1 MKRQYMLFVIV
12 LLFCTNTSA
21 QQKEYSGKIH
31 VTALSLQQEG
41 DSVYVKL
48 SFDISGVNVDS
59 RRSISLIPTLV
70 AAGDRLDLPEVVVKG
85 RENYNVYRRETAL
98 MSNREK
104 TAYAA
109 EAPYAVVPGFKSGNA
124 KTIAYSVAVKY
135 NPWMADAK
143 LDMYEDLC
151 GCGNPA
157 RRIGITMLAN
167 RITLEKI
174 IEPYEITPSM
184 AYVQPVVEPVKRR
197 EIISEAFLDFVVNKT
212 DIRPDYMNNPQELKK
227 VTDLVAEI
235 KDDPDV
241 TVRAINVIGY
251 ASPEGLL
258 SNNQR
263 LSEGRA
269 KALTGYLASRFDY
282 PRSLYQ
288 VAFGGENWDGL
299 KECVEASQMPYR
311 KEVLEFIE
319 SFPAECDYAAQVRR
333 KKTLMNLKGGEPYR
347 YIIREFC
354 PLLRKAICKIDFD
367 VRNFSI
373 EQAKEVFKSRPQ
385 NLSLN
390 EMFLVANAYEKGS
403 QEFIDLF
410 ETAVKLYPDDV
421 TANLNAAAA
430 ALSRKDTVYA
440 KRYLSKIEKSLDI
453 PEYHNTMGVL
463 EMLCG
468 NYDKAASHLNKAT
481 EAGLPEA
488 KQNLAEMTKKQE
500 NTILIRQQQSKKK
513 QQR

>member
-1 MKRQYMLFVIV
+1 
-12 LLFCTNTSA
+12 
-21 QQKEYSGKIH
+21 
-31 VTALSLQQEG
+31 
-41 DSVYVKL
+41 
-48 SFDISGVNVDS
+48 
-59 RRSISLIPTLV
+59 
-70 AAGDRLDLPEVVVKG
+70 
-85 RENYNVYRRETAL
+85 
-98 MSNREK
+98 
-104 TAYAA
+104 
-109 EAPYAVVPGFKSGNA
+109 
-124 KTIAYSVAVKY
+124 
-135 NPWMADAK
+135 
-143 LDMYEDLC
+143 
-151 GCGNPA
+151 
-157 RRIGITMLAN
+157 
-167 RITLEKI
+167 
-174 IEPYEITPSM
+174 M

-227 VTDLVAEI
+227 VTDLVAGI

-269 KALTGYLASRFDY
+269 KALTDYLASQFDY

-311 KEVLEFIE
+311 KEVLEFIG

-390 EMFLVANAYEKGS
+390 EMFLVANTYEKGS

-421 TANLNAAAA
+421 TANLNAAAT

-440 KRYLSKIEKSLDI
+440 KRYLNKIEKSLDI

>member
-59 RRSISLIPTLV
+59 RRSISLIPALV

-104 TAYAA
+104 AAYAA

-197 EIISEAFLDFVVNKT
+197 EIISEAFLDFGDRNLGN
-212 DIRPDYMNNPQELKK
+212 R
-227 VTDLVAEI
+227 LV
-235 KDDPDV
+235 
-241 TVRAINVIGY
+241 
-251 ASPEGLL
+251 
-258 SNNQR
+258 
-263 LSEGRA
+263 
-269 KALTGYLASRFDY
+269 
-282 PRSLYQ
+282 
-288 VAFGGENWDGL
+288 
-299 KECVEASQMPYR
+299 YR
-311 KEVLEFIE
+311 
-319 SFPAECDYAAQVRR
+319 
-333 KKTLMNLKGGEPYR
+333 T
-347 YIIREFC
+347 
-354 PLLRKAICKIDFD
+354 
-367 VRNFSI
+367 
-373 EQAKEVFKSRPQ
+373 
-385 NLSLN
+385 
-390 EMFLVANAYEKGS
+390 
-403 QEFIDLF
+403 
-410 ETAVKLYPDDV
+410 
-421 TANLNAAAA
+421 
-430 ALSRKDTVYA
+430 
-440 KRYLSKIEKSLDI
+440 
-453 PEYHNTMGVL
+453 
-463 EMLCG
+463 
-468 NYDKAASHLNKAT
+468 
-481 EAGLPEA
+481 
-488 KQNLAEMTKKQE
+488 
-500 NTILIRQQQSKKK
+500 
-513 QQR
+513 

>member
-104 TAYAA
+104 AAYAA

-311 KEVLEFIE
+311 KEVLEFIG
-319 SFPAECDYAAQVRR
+319 SFPTECDYAAQVRR
-333 KKTLMNLKGGEPYR
+333 KKTLMNLKGG
-347 YIIREFC
+347 
-354 PLLRKAICKIDFD
+354 
-367 VRNFSI
+367 
-373 EQAKEVFKSRPQ
+373 
-385 NLSLN
+385 
-390 EMFLVANAYEKGS
+390 
-403 QEFIDLF
+403 
-410 ETAVKLYPDDV
+410 
-421 TANLNAAAA
+421 
-430 ALSRKDTVYA
+430 
-440 KRYLSKIEKSLDI
+440 
-453 PEYHNTMGVL
+453 
-463 EMLCG
+463 
-468 NYDKAASHLNKAT
+468 
-481 EAGLPEA
+481 
-488 KQNLAEMTKKQE
+488 
-500 NTILIRQQQSKKK
+500 
-513 QQR
+513 

>member
-12 LLFCTNTSA
+12 LLFCMDTSA
-21 QQKEYSGKIH
+21 QQKEYSGKMH
-31 VTALSLQQEG
+31 VTMLSLQQEG

-48 SFDISGVNVDS
+48 TFDISGVNVDS
-59 RRSISLIPTLV
+59 RRSISLVPALV
-70 AAGDRLDLPEVVVKG
+70 AASDRLYLPEVVVKG

-98 MSNREK
+98 MSSREK
-104 TAYAA
+104 AAYAA
-109 EAPYAVVPGFKSGNA
+109 EAPYAVVPGFKSGNSR
-124 KTIAYSVAVKY
+124 TIAYSVAVKY
-135 NPWMADAK
+135 SSWMADAK

-157 RRIGITMLAN
+157 RRMGITMLAN

-184 AYVQPVVEPVKRR
+184 AYVQPVAEPIKRR
-197 EIISEAFLDFVVNKT
+197 EIIGEAFLDFVVNKT

-227 VTDLVAEI
+227 VTDLVAGI

-269 KALTGYLASRFDY
+269 KALTDYLASRFDY
-282 PRSLYQ
+282 PRSLYK

-299 KECVEASQMPYR
+299 KECVEVSQMPYR
-311 KEVLEFIE
+311 KEVLEVIG
-319 SFPAECDYAAQVRR
+319 SFPAESGYAAQVRR
-333 KKTLMNLKGGEPYR
+333 KKAMMNLKGGEPYK
-347 YIIREFC
+347 YIVREFC

-373 EQAKEVFKSRPQ
+373 DQAKEVFQSRPQ

-390 EMFLVANAYEKGS
+390 EMFLVANTYEKGS
-403 QEFIDLF
+403 QEFINLF
-410 ETAVKLYPDDV
+410 ETAVRLFPNDI
-421 TANLNAAAA
+421 TANLNAAIA

-440 KRYLSKIEKSLDI
+440 KQYMDHIKSI
-453 PEYHNTMGVL
+453 PETPEYYNTAGVL
-463 EMLCG
+463 EMLSG
-468 NYDKAASHLNKAT
+468 DYDKAESYLRKAV
-481 EAGLPEA
+481 EMGLPEA
-488 KQNLAEMTKKQE
+488 EMNLREITKKRK
-500 NTILIRQQQSKKK
+500 NMALIGQK
-513 QQR
+513 